1 MNKDLSYVTAAWQ
14 SSCELKRETSCNMV
28 YCPFYYTE
36 KKTLHPTSC
45 ALCHW
50 KKRIPRRVGTLWRG
64 TVVVEVRRSDD
75 KWFGTRLPNRTGP
88 SLSDWSLAS
97 WLLVKQT
104 LFDVLA
110 ERSQWKKFNLQHLFL
125 RKQDNSAN
133 RERERRKERGREREP
148 VTGHVW
154 SDFICFV
161 FFCNATD
168 TKIFQTRI
176 NVARFSPP
184 ALRV

>member
-14 SSCELKRETSCNMV
+14 SSCELKRETSCNMG

-36 KKTLHPTSC
+36 KKTFHPTSC

-50 KKRIPRRVGTLWRG
+50 KKRIPVRVGTLWRG

-88 SLSDWSLAS
+88 SLSDWSRHPGFSSNKHSLMFLPKEAS
-97 WLLVKQT
+97 GRNSTYSIFFWGNQITAQT
-104 LFDVLA
+104 
-110 ERSQWKKFNLQHLFL
+110 
-125 RKQDNSAN
+125 
-133 RERERRKERGREREP
+133 ERERRKERGREREP
-148 VTGHVW
+148 VTDHVW

-184 ALRV
+184 AQRV

>member
-36 KKTLHPTSC
+36 KKTFHPTSC

-50 KKRIPRRVGTLWRG
+50 KKRIPVRVGILWRG

-133 RERERRKERGREREP
+133 RERETKRERQGAGACDGP
-148 VTGHVW
+148 CMVGFHL
-154 SDFICFV
+154 FCF
-161 FFCNATD
+161 
-168 TKIFQTRI
+168 
-176 NVARFSPP
+176 
-184 ALRV
+184 LL